1 MAFFAT
7 SRFRLA
13 AVGLFVASGGAV
25 ASEPPEVAIS
35 LGKGVTVR
43 SADERFSLT
52 TRVRAQARGT
62 WLEQEGGDALGAEI
76 RRMRL
81 LVQGQFFGPEW
92 EYCVQFGF
100 SNGDTE
106 PDLRLPLRD
115 AYVTWSGIRDLN
127 VRFGQ
132 GKVPFNRQ
140 RVVSSS
146 ALQFV
151 DRSRTNGEL
160 NLDRDV
166 GVKVLSTDLFGLGG
180 RLAYTLG
187 LFGGDGRNRTGTDDG
202 LLSVAKV
209 QWSPFGAFDD
219 LVEADIERREQLRLA
234 VQAAAAFNRST
245 RRARSTFDASYAL
258 GGYDYAHATADV
270 LLKWRGLSV
279 QVEGVYR
286 EAVGTKRRDDG
297 KGLVETARSGWGY
310 HAQAGYMFTEHLDLV
325 GRVGQIFPVGTTTE
339 VKQSGEYGGGLNW
352 YVQGHAFKFQADAF
366 WLTGERLDDGHP
378 QVRVQAQF
386 YL

>member
-1 MAFFAT
+1 MALFHKSFF
-7 SRFRLA
+7 RFA
-13 AVGLFVASGGAV
+13 AVCLCSVAGEAVSSG
-25 ASEPPEVAIS
+25 PPDVSAA

-43 SADERFSLT
+43 SADERFSLS
-52 TRVRAQARGT
+52 TRVRAQVRGT
-62 WLEQEGGDALGAEI
+62 WLEQEGRDALGAEI

-81 LVQGQFFGPEW
+81 LFQGQFFGPEW
-92 EYCVQFGF
+92 EYYVQLGF

-115 AYVTWSGIRDLN
+115 AYVTWSGLRDLN

-151 DRSRTNGEL
+151 DRSRTNAEL

-166 GVKVLSTDLFGLGG
+166 GVQVLSTDLFGLGG

-187 LFGGDGRNRTGTDDG
+187 LFGGDGRNRVGTDDG
-202 LLSVAKV
+202 FLSIARV

-219 LVEADIERREQLRLA
+219 FVEGDLDRKENLRLA
-234 VQAAAAFNRST
+234 VQAAAALNRST
-245 RRARSTFDASYAL
+245 RRARSALDATYTL
-258 GGYDYAHATADV
+258 GAYDYAHATADV
-270 LLKWRGLSV
+270 LLKWRGLSI

-286 EAVGTKRRDDG
+286 EAVGTKRREDG
-297 KGLVETARSGWGY
+297 KGLVETSRSGWGY
-310 HAQAGYMFTEHLDLV
+310 HAQAGYMVNAHLELV
-325 GRVGQIFPVGTTTE
+325 GRVGQLFPVGGITAVTR
-339 VKQSGEYGGGLNW
+339 SGEYGGGLNW

-366 WLTGERLDDGHP
+366 WFTGERFDRGNP
-378 QVRVQAQF
+378 QVRLQAQF